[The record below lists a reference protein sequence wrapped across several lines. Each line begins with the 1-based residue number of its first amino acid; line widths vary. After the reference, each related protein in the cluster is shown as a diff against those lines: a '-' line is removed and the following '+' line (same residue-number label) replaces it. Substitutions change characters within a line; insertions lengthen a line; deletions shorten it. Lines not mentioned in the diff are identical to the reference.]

1 MDISIA
7 VSLCMYFEG
16 FRSRPYLCPAGVATI
31 GYGTIRYPNGAPVS
45 LFDDPITKI
54 QAKKLLINQ
63 LKTDYAPIVLR
74 LMRNLTLSQLNACI
88 DFAYNL
94 GTSALQHS
102 TFRRKLNA
110 GDIEGAKIEIMKWVW
125 GGGKKLPG
133 LIARR
138 QKERGV
144 L

>member
-1 MDISIA
+1 MDISLA

-16 FRSRPYLCPAGVATI
+16 FRSHPYLCPAGVATI
-31 GYGTIRYPNGAPVS
+31 GYGTIRYPDGTPVS
-45 LFDDPITKI
+45 LFDDPITRE
-54 QAKKLLINQ
+54 QAKKLLIHQ
-63 LKTDYAPIVLR
+63 LKTDYAPVVLR
-74 LMRNLTLSQLNACI
+74 LVSGLTNPQLNSCL

-94 GTSALQHS
+94 GNSALQHS
-102 TFRRKLNA
+102 TLRRKLNA
-110 GDIEGAKIEIMKWVW
+110 GDIEAAKIEIMKWVW

-138 QKERGV
+138 QKEKEF